1 MRSAATY
8 SARPRYDLADIVGLL
23 IRQIGVMLLVFL
35 VIVALGTVAVMT
47 LKKTYT
53 AEARIFAGVGQEYV
67 YQPRVGLTERGQAPD
82 VDTVVNAESSI
93 LDSQEVKQM
102 VVRTLGPAA
111 ILGDKAGGSRAAQ
124 EAQAMKALAGGLKI
138 GVSPGSPVI
147 AVGYESGN
155 AQRSATVLNAI
166 VDAYLAYRRELFT
179 DRSTDAN
186 LAQQQAFEDDLARA
200 DAEYQA
206 FLRSNDIGDFAAA
219 KAGYATS
226 YQTVYADRLSTQAQL
241 NQTDQRLRTL
251 EAQLAQTPP
260 EIALQQDLNVS
271 AQDQILQAR
280 NEREALLARYLP
292 DSQPVRDIEARI
304 AQLEN
309 YVASGGGVGVREV
322 RTGPNPIWTELETTR
337 INLQADRDSLQARLA
352 TLDRQLEQIKA
363 RQSDLIQVES
373 QNATLSSEREVLS
386 ANIRE
391 FQQRTSQSRADS
403 ALVQAGADNVT
414 VIERAVAPTAG
425 KSMKLPLLAL
435 VILFAGFTALCVGL
449 VRIFSRRDFATAE
462 VVGRTLDMPV
472 LAVAPMKAR

>member
-23 IRQIGVMLLVFL
+23 FRQIGVMVLVFL
-35 VIVALGTVAVMT
+35 VIAVLGAVAVMT

-67 YQPRVGLTERGQAPD
+67 YQPRVGLTERGQAPEGD
-82 VDTVVNAESSI
+82 IVTNAEASI
-93 LDSQEVKQM
+93 LDSQEVKQR
-102 VVRTLGPAA
+102 VIQALGPGA
-111 ILGDKAGGSRAAQ
+111 ILGDRASGSRAAQ
-124 EAQAMKALAGGLKI
+124 EAQAMKALENGLAI
-138 GVSPGSPVI
+138 GVAPGSPVI
-147 AVGYESGN
+147 ALGYESGD
-155 AQRSATVLNAI
+155 AARSALVLNAVI
-166 VDAYLAYRRELFT
+166 DAYLAYRRDLFT

-186 LAQQQAFEDDLARA
+186 IAQQQAFEDDLARA

-219 KAGYATS
+219 KAGYAAS
-226 YQTVYADRLSTQAQL
+226 YQTVYADRLSTQALL
-241 NQTDQRLRTL
+241 NQTDQRLRTI
-251 EAQLAQTPP
+251 EAQLAGTPP
-260 EIALQQDLNVS
+260 EIALSQDLNVS

-304 AQLEN
+304 AQLEA

-337 INLQADRDSLQARLA
+337 ITVQAERDSLQARLA
-352 TLDRQLEQIKA
+352 VLDRQLEQIKA
-363 RQSDLIQVES
+363 RQADLIEVES
-373 QNATLSSEREVLS
+373 RNATLTSEREVLS

-403 ALVQAGADNVT
+403 ALVRAGADNVT
-414 VIERAVAPTAG
+414 VIERATAPTTG
-425 KSMKLPLLAL
+425 KSLKLPLLAL
-435 VILFAGFTALCVGL
+435 VLLFAGFTALCVGL
-449 VRIFSRRDFATAE
+449 FRIFSRRDFATAE
-462 VVGRTLDMPV
+462 VAGRTLELPV